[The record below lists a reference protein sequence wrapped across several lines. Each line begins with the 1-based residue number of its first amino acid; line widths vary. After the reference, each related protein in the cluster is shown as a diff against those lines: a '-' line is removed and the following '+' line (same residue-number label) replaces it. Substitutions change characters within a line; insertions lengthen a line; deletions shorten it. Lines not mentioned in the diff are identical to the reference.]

1 MRFSNVVRCEKDHMH
16 RWEHSATSMD
26 IICTAEPRDNPEPQ
40 DAEMGYIIE
49 NIEWVSVKSPMVTHL
64 AGMIAN
70 AKKEI
75 AEGVESSVLADLPRN
90 PVGFSDLLRTT
101 TAHYED
107 AIRLEDERWR
117 NSPFYKIMQE
127 RQAEIRLLYGTMTN
141 YFLVMDHKP
150 QHEGAVS
157 PRTSTNNNQQER
169 SHHNGT

>member
-1 MRFSNVVRCEKDHMH
+1 MHSWKLEPLGDHG
-16 RWEHSATSMD
+16 WY
-26 IICTAEPRDNPEPQ
+26 CTTAAFEERYGSRDNPEPERH
-40 DAEMGYIIE
+40 DAEMATIIR
-49 NIEWVSVKSPMVTHL
+49 NTEWTVVKHPMLTNLVE
-64 AGMIAN
+64 MIAN

-75 AEGVESSVLADLPRN
+75 AEGIESSVLSDLPRN

-101 TAHYED
+101 VRGYED

-150 QHEGAVS
+150 QQEGAAS
-157 PRTSTNNNQQER
+157 PRTTNQQPTTGKKS
-169 SHHNGT
+169 SHGT